1 MAVTGPSSKMKR
13 RMMVCMAI
21 LCVVGT
27 LGLIVRLFTL
37 QVVDAK
43 QYQRN
48 AAKQQLREA
57 DISPKR
63 GTIYDRNMK
72 TLAKSATA
80 WTVVLS
86 PSDIRD
92 KKDKDGKIV
101 RSADELRNTIA
112 DGLSE
117 ILEVNKDK
125 IIEKSHRNT
134 YYEIIKTRVERP
146 VADEVIAFAS
156 ENNITCISL
165 EEDNKRYYPYGSLAS
180 TVLGFTGSENH
191 GAYGLEAKYDDVLSG
206 TPGRVVSAKNAWGT
220 DMPFKYEKM
229 YDATD
234 GNSIVLTIDES
245 IQHFVEKH
253 LETAVKEHNVQAR
266 ATAIVIDVK
275 TGEILAMATK
285 NDFDPNSPYT
295 IGDINIAAKLE
306 LAKSGDKEAAKALLD
321 KVENVNKRKELEAM
335 INSGEDFYNDLLQQM
350 QYDQWRNKAISDPYE
365 PGSVF
370 KLITAASALEEGA
383 VNPKTFSYTCKGSI
397 QIANKRISCWK
408 TAGHGTQDFTHI
420 MMNSCNPGFITVG
433 QMLGVEKFVKYRQA
447 FGLQDKTSIDLPG
460 EAGNVGLYHEISLM
474 GTKLPN
480 VYLASESFGQTF
492 KVTPIQL
499 ITAISAVV
507 NGGNLMQPHLV
518 KQIIDS
524 DGNIIKNIEPTV
536 KRQVISAET
545 SNTVALMA
553 ENVVTKGSGKNA
565 YIPGYRVG
573 GKTGTSEKLDKTNE
587 QGAVDKRISSFL
599 GFAPANDPQ
608 VACLLMLDE
617 PFMHNPYGSVIAAPV
632 VGAILS
638 ETLPYLGV
646 EPQYTDEELAKIDIK
661 VPDVIGKGTM
671 DAQGSLRPIGLNYE
685 VIGEGSTVI
694 KQTPRA
700 MTSVPKGSKVLLYT
714 DTESLSKLATVPNV
728 IGMTAQQ
735 ANVALTDA
743 GLNIKISGATE
754 GVNTATKQS
763 ELAGAQVE
771 PGTVINV
778 QFISKDT
785 SD

>member
-1 MAVTGPSSKMKR
+1 MKR
-13 RMMVCMAI
+13 RMMICMTV
-21 LCVVGT
+21 LCVLGT
-27 LGLIVRLFTL
+27 LGLLVRLFTL

-43 QYQRN
+43 QYQRD

-63 GTIYDRNMK
+63 GAIYDRNMK
-72 TLAKSATA
+72 TLAQSATV

-86 PSDIRD
+86 PSDIGTL
-92 KKDKDGKIV
+92 KDKDGNVV
-101 RSADELRNTIA
+101 RSADELRNIIA

-117 ILEVNKDK
+117 ILEVDREK

-134 YYEIIKTRVERP
+134 YYEIVKRRVERP
-146 VADEVIAFAS
+146 IADKVMEFAS

-191 GAYGLEAKYDDVLSG
+191 GAYGLEAKYDSVLSG

-266 ATAIVIDVK
+266 ATAIVMDVK
-275 TGEILAMATK
+275 TGEILAMATE
-285 NDFDPNSPYT
+285 NDFDPNAPYT
-295 IGDINIAAKLE
+295 IADPNIAQKLE
-306 LAKSGDKEAAKALLD
+306 LAKAGDKEAAIELINKIENMNKREELTA
-321 KVENVNKRKELEAM
+321 KVE
-335 INSGEDFYNDLLQQM
+335 SGEDYYAALLEQM
-350 QYDQWRNKAISDPYE
+350 QYNQWRNKAISDPYE

-370 KLITAASALEEGA
+370 KLITAAAALDEGV
-383 VNPKTFSYTCKGSI
+383 VNPKTFSYTCSGSI

-408 TAGHGTQDFTHI
+408 HAGHGTQDFTHI

-433 QMLGVEKFVKYRQA
+433 QLIGVEKFIKYRQA
-447 FGLQDKTSIDLPG
+447 FGLQDKTGIDLPG
-460 EAGNVGLYHEISLM
+460 EAGNAGLYHEIGLM

-518 KQIIDS
+518 KQVIDS
-524 DGNIIKNIEPTV
+524 DGNIIENIEPKV

-553 ENVVTKGSGKNA
+553 EYVVSEGSGKNA
-565 YIPGYRVG
+565 YIPGYRIG

-587 QGAVDKRISSFL
+587 EGAVDKRISSFL

-617 PFMHNPYGSVIAAPV
+617 PYMHNPFGSVIAAPV
-632 VGAILS
+632 VGAILG

-646 EPQYTDEELAKIDIK
+646 EPQYTDKELAKIDIK
-661 VPDVIGKGTM
+661 VPDVVGKGTL
-671 DAQGSLRPIGLNYE
+671 DAQGSLRPMGLDYEIIGT
-685 VIGEGSTVI
+685 GTTVI

-714 DTESLSKLATVPNV
+714 DTSSLSKLVTVPNV
-728 IGMTAQQ
+728 VGMTAQQ
-735 ANVALTDA
+735 ANVALTDV
-743 GLNIKISGATE
+743 GLNIKLTGATE

-763 ELAGAQVE
+763 ELVGAQVE
-771 PGTVINV
+771 PGTVVTV
-778 QFISKDT
+778 QFISSDT